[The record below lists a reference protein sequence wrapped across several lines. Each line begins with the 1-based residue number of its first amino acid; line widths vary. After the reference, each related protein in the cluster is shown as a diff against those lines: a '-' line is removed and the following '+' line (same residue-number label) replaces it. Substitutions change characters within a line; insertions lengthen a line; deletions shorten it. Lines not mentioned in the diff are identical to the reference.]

1 MTTENYQNLVIGSG
15 EAGKVLAWNLAK
27 KGQKTA
33 VVEEDDRRLLSE
45 CRLSA
50 EQECHL

>member
-1 MTTENYQNLVIGSG
+1 MPQKGGFIMTTENYQNLVIGSG

-33 VVEEDDRRLLSE
+33 VVERR
-45 CRLSA
+45 
-50 EQECHL
+50 